1 MSILKSIFFG
11 LVMGL
16 TRILPVSAGAHQQ
29 VLFRLFGVTQGA
41 LLSLLCHVGILAA
54 LYWDNR
60 VLLARL
66 SRERK
71 LAAIPPRR
79 RKRPLDTQ
87 ILLDGRLARTA
98 AIFSGVGVLAAIF
111 LGTFDSLPI
120 LAGMLFLNGILVL
133 LPQFLPTA
141 NKDSRSMTRLDGIL
155 MGLGGA
161 LGAVP
166 GFSQTGG
173 VLTAAVAR
181 GADRTKALNW
191 SLLSAMGALV
201 CLCVGDL
208 YGAATQGVGTVSVTV
223 LLGYLLSGGAAF
235 LGAMAAMRM
244 LRFLAV
250 KQGFTGFAYYSFGAS
265 IFTLILYL
273 IT

>member
-120 LAGMLFLNGILVL
+120 LAGMLFLNGVLVL

-181 GADRTKALNW
+181 GADRTTSLSCSGVTGKAYREVPT
-191 SLLSAMGALV
+191 SFPPRPALPPV
-201 CLCVGDL
+201 TRVPPGSD
-208 YGAATQGVGTVSVTV
+208 GPGVHRQPT
-223 LLGYLLSGGAAF
+223 
-235 LGAMAAMRM
+235 
-244 LRFLAV
+244 
-250 KQGFTGFAYYSFGAS
+250 
-265 IFTLILYL
+265 
-273 IT
+273 

>member
-16 TRILPVSAGAHQQ
+16 TRILPVSAGAHQL

-60 VLLARL
+60 VLLSRL
-66 SRERK
+66 GRERK

-87 ILLDGRLARTA
+87 ILLDGRLARTT
-98 AIFSGVGVLAAIF
+98 AIFSGVGVLAA
-111 LGTFDSLPI
+111 
-120 LAGMLFLNGILVL
+120 MLFLNGVLVL

-191 SLLSAMGALV
+191 ALLSAMGALV

>member
-60 VLLARL
+60 VLLSRL
-66 SRERK
+66 GRERK

-111 LGTFDSLPI
+111 LGTFDSLPV
-120 LAGMLFLNGILVL
+120 LAGMLFLNGVLVL

-166 GFSQTGG
+166 GFSQTGRRADG
-173 VLTAAVAR
+173 CRGPWGGPDEGPELGAAQRHGRTGLPVRR
-181 GADRTKALNW
+181 GFVRSGYPRSRHRERHRAAG
-191 SLLSAMGALV
+191 LSALRRG
-201 CLCVGDL
+201 CLP
-208 YGAATQGVGTVSVTV
+208 
-223 LLGYLLSGGAAF
+223 GGH
-235 LGAMAAMRM
+235 GPPC
-244 LRFLAV
+244 
-250 KQGFTGFAYYSFGAS
+250 GCCAS
-265 IFTLILYL
+265 WR
-273 IT
+273 

>member
-120 LAGMLFLNGILVL
+120 LAGMLFLNGVLVL

-141 NKDSRSMTRLDGIL
+141 NKDSLTRLDGIL

-191 SLLSAMGALV
+191 ALLSAMGALV

>member
-60 VLLARL
+60 VLLTRL

-191 SLLSAMGALV
+191 ALLSAMGALV

>member
-120 LAGMLFLNGILVL
+120 LAGMLFLNGVLVL

-181 GADRTKALNW
+181 GAGTKALNW
-191 SLLSAMGALV
+191 ALLSAMGALV